1 MRQQHAHTW
10 LNKEMA
16 GYRGTPA
23 GRSLNATPS
32 AVPSCQMLRVPAS
45 RFSSSL
51 ITSPDR
57 SRLPNPVDT
66 FLPLCHKAIV
76 PIQPHEKSSLP
87 CPSNHESAIREG
99 IFQVEAP
106 TTDCSRSWDGDK
118 HACNAPKRAAMQ
130 AQGAGY
136 ARMVGHPWGGGV
148 QRTRYCAL
156 DPAVITPKKMF
167 PLGVV
172 LSTRTSLQ
180 NADKASGT
188 NATKGARS

>member
-16 GYRGTPA
+16 GYRGTPD

-87 CPSNHESAIREG
+87 CPSTHENDIREG
-99 IFQVEAP
+99 IFFRLKLQP
-106 TTDCSRSWDGDK
+106 GMDCSRSWDGGDK
-118 HACNAPKRAAMQ
+118 QACIAPKRAAMQ
-130 AQGAGY
+130 AHVA
-136 ARMVGHPWGGGV
+136 H
-148 QRTRYCAL
+148 
-156 DPAVITPKKMF
+156 
-167 PLGVV
+167 
-172 LSTRTSLQ
+172 
-180 NADKASGT
+180 
-188 NATKGARS
+188 GARLLEHPFGGRNAPGTVRETQR